1 MATVHPD
8 VLDIACRIAER
19 ASGEGAVAVMLV
31 GSHVRGEAH
40 EQSDIDLIV
49 IGEGPDYVLE
59 RHAGHLVSLSWRT
72 PVALFAALDDPAT
85 VGGLVPA
92 LREALILSDRAGE
105 AVRMKEFAATW
116 EWGRVE
122 PECDTWVADQITGLA
137 EEVHRL
143 VGCLDTGNTT
153 MAAVVRSVLATRLA
167 AILSVHLRLLYGSE
181 NLLWDMVSQEMGS
194 RWAEVQSRALGMSD
208 VSFRETCN
216 AALEL
221 YVIAADEARHLLSD
235 TQREVVEHACA
246 AAGHPMGNAA
256 HRDPD

>member
-143 VGCLDTGNTT
+143 VGCLDTGNST
-153 MAAVVRSVLATRLA
+153 MAAVMRSVLAMRVA

-181 NLLWDMVSQEMGS
+181 NRLWDLVNQEMGS
-194 RWAEVQSRALGMSD
+194 HWTEVQEKALGMTGASLRD
-208 VSFRETCN
+208 TCD

-221 YVIAADEARHLLSD
+221 YATAAARVRDILSGV
-235 TQREVVEHACA
+235 QREVVAHACA
-246 AAGHPMGNAA
+246 VAGRPMDDAAQG
-256 HRDPD
+256 DLS